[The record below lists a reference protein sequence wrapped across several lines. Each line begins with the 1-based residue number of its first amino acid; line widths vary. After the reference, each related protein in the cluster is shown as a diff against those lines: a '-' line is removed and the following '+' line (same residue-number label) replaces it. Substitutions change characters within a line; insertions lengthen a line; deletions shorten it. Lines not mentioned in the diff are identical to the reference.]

1 MMGGLAENIA
11 VLVIEKIV
19 RWERRERERE
29 EERQRERFRE
39 KLGGFGDRDGH

>member
-19 RWERRERERE
+19 RWERRERERGRE
-29 EERQRERFRE
+29 TEREVQREVGWFW
-39 KLGGFGDRDGH
+39 G